1 MASDYFHGLLEAGK
15 KDRWKLVTRNGRLEF
30 SPRGLPGAGQVFSP
44 ASSTSQNLRRQRA
57 RSGNRWIAGRKRAMR
72 EQKRIVILGGG
83 FGGLYAAL
91 RLEKALER
99 RPDIEVT
106 LVNRELYS
114 LHADAARS
122 GGKRH

>member
-1 MASDYFHGLLEAGK
+1 
-15 KDRWKLVTRNGRLEF
+15 
-30 SPRGLPGAGQVFSP
+30 
-44 ASSTSQNLRRQRA
+44 
-57 RSGNRWIAGRKRAMR
+57 MR